1 VSLAAGSLAG
11 QAFRAGLIV
20 EVRIDLVPAIFGS
33 GVRYFGD
40 YDESPLLFE
49 DPEIVQGDRVT
60 HMCYRVRM

>member
-1 VSLAAGSLAG
+1 
-11 QAFRAGLIV
+11 
-20 EVRIDLVPAIFGS
+20 VRIDLVPAIFGS